1 MKNIEKELRYLKNEE
16 KFLSY
21 SYQSLREHFTSY
33 DKFMHFY
40 RSIDNDEEKNLF
52 LKVSSFYL
60 FTVKNGDWYT
70 KSIQGT
76 NEVIEYITNTYKYIS
91 IFSLI
96 ESLSKENFIDFFQ
109 FMKMKKSKI
118 SFPIKDKDSLDEIYK
133 QYKKEYGSIQ
143 QCVSFFNKLPLD
155 QQNLMVSRI
164 QIKNGE
170 PTIEGLA
177 KHLYMLRSK
186 YVHEAKFNLQV
197 SRGTV
202 INNEVICKL
211 SIDDTMNFFEK
222 GLIQYFLNSK
232 DAKGHI

>member
-1 MKNIEKELRYLKNEE
+1 MKNIEKELRYLENEE

-33 DKFMHFY
+33 AKFMHFY
-40 RSIDNDEEKNLF
+40 RRIENDEEKNLF

-60 FTVKNGDWYT
+60 FTVKNGDWHT
-70 KSIQGT
+70 KGIQGT

-96 ESLSKENFIDFFQ
+96 ESLSKENFIEFYQ
-109 FMKMKKSKI
+109 FMKMRRSKI
-118 SFPIKDKDSLDEIYK
+118 SFPIEDKDSLDEIYK

-164 QIKNGE
+164 QIKKGE
-170 PTIEGLA
+170 PTIEKLV
-177 KHLYMLRSK
+177 KYLYTLRSK
-186 YVHEAKFNLQV
+186 YVHEAEFNLQI
-197 SRGTV
+197 SQGTV
-202 INNEVICKL
+202 INNETICRL
-211 SIDDTMNFFEK
+211 SINDTMYFFEK
-222 GLIQYFLNSK
+222 GLIQHFLN
-232 DAKGHI
+232 A